1 MTEPIDEASL
11 LEALERARRA
21 VDQAEAVLAAAR
33 GGAARGQTQ
42 LEAVSDAA
50 RGVPG
55 RGREVR
61 ASLQIVYESL
71 ERAKLSSLNAGL
83 EAGRLNEPAGKVVM
97 HLAGDL
103 RALIAGALEALEA
116 HATLLGE
123 SERERERW
131 FDGIVTTRETLAG
144 VIADLGVLS
153 RHRQDALAALGSLE
167 RAVAPVL
174 GADPQTARRLAELS
188 EQAKALAAAVGAL
201 TKQAGAPGDD
211 RVRQALAPLL
221 EALGPKTGSGS

>member
-1 MTEPIDEASL
+1 VTERLDQASL
-11 LEALERARRA
+11 LDAIERAGRIIE
-21 VDQAEAVLAAAR
+21 QAESALAAAR

-50 RGVPG
+50 RGFSG

-61 ASLQIVYESL
+61 ASLQLVYESL

-83 EAGRLNEPAGKVVM
+83 EAGRLSEPAGKIVM
-97 HLAGDL
+97 QLAGDL
-103 RALIAGALEALEA
+103 RALIAGGLEALEA

-123 SERERERW
+123 SDRERERW
-131 FDGIVTTRETLAG
+131 LDGIVMARETVAG
-144 VIADLGVLS
+144 VIADLGVLT
-153 RHRQDALAALGSLE
+153 RHRQEMVGALGNLE
-167 RAVAPVL
+167 QAVAPLL

-188 EQAKALAAAVGAL
+188 EQAKALAATAAAL
-201 TKQAGAPGDD
+201 TKQGGDE

-221 EALGPKTGSGS
+221 DALGTRSGSSS

>member
-1 MTEPIDEASL
+1 MTERIDEASL
-11 LEALERARRA
+11 LEALESARRA
-21 VDQAEAVLAAAR
+21 LDQAESVLAAAR

-50 RGVPG
+50 RGLGG

-83 EAGRLNEPAGKVVM
+83 EAGRLSEPAGKVVM
-97 HLAGDL
+97 QLAGDL

-123 SERERERW
+123 SDRERERW
-131 FDGIVTTRETLAG
+131 LDGVVTARETLTA
-144 VIADLGVLS
+144 VLADLGVLG
-153 RHRQDALAALGSLE
+153 RHRQDMLNALGGLE

-188 EQAKALAAAVGAL
+188 EQAKALAATVGAL
-201 TKQAGAPGDD
+201 TKQAGAAGDE
-211 RVRQALAPLL
+211 RVRQALSPLL
-221 EALGPKTGSGS
+221 EALGAKPGTGS